1 MLRSKYQGSRFS
13 ESPVVKK
20 KQNNPIT
27 LVVLGYLLLIVVGAI
42 LLCLPVSLNH
52 PISFLEALFTSTSAV
67 CVTGLSVLDISS
79 TFSHFGDWV
88 LLVLMQLLKDII
100 MHLIPTTTSLI
111 GIYQNYCHELQYH
124 HQIEIHFRTINH
136 EDVECPLIG

>member
-42 LLCLPVSLNH
+42 LLSLPVQQYDLNTL
-52 PISFLEALFTSTSAV
+52 PRRFENNWQQAPNRV
-67 CVTGLSVLDISS
+67 
-79 TFSHFGDWV
+79 
-88 LLVLMQLLKDII
+88 K
-100 MHLIPTTTSLI
+100 
-111 GIYQNYCHELQYH
+111 
-124 HQIEIHFRTINH
+124 
-136 EDVECPLIG
+136 